1 MQMLPDLKRCIWRW
15 DYPQHIFILSFSL
28 IPYNYCENTLKAED
42 NYYLIPQILANS
54 SSSSSHSAVSD
65 TSTLLFSMAFFSI
78 SIDGDAYIRV
88 VWVEVCPSI
97 RDTSSSSTPF
107 WYSPQALVLRSIC
120 GYSFC
125 GSPGWSGLIFSAY
138 LFSILSTF
146 PVDIADRFPLIT
158 V

>member
-1 MQMLPDLKRCIWRW
+1 MLNDADASGFKRCIWRW

-88 VWVEVCPSI
+88 V
-97 RDTSSSSTPF
+97 
-107 WYSPQALVLRSIC
+107 
-120 GYSFC
+120 
-125 GSPGWSGLIFSAY
+125 
-138 LFSILSTF
+138 
-146 PVDIADRFPLIT
+146 
-158 V
+158 